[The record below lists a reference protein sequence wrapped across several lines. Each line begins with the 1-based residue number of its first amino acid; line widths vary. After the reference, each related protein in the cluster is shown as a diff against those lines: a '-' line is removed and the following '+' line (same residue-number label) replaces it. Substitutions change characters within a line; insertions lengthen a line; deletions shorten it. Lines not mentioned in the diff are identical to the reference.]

1 MSEENYGKNYNE
13 EMVSLFKEEKAKF
26 QALLE
31 DDFTKFTDK
40 YYPENNLLV
49 EEFEYTTSDYVAEHL
64 SNGSGSPT
72 QHRPLMSGREINDMF
87 SKELLAD
94 DNCYAMLIS
103 RSCNPEIHYIIG
115 AAGDAWVAGRELGE
129 LNTIERINTGT
140 QDRFNYTEFF
150 NVVNEMYTVSNDRG
164 IILESLEQNKWCPS
178 DEYTDLLSAH
188 IAREELGYDYFKD
201 VLSDKIDATRL
212 SVVDRN
218 AFIKHMEDNDFK
230 LTEALVELVKAGD
243 FDSVK
248 NDVDEGTEFRLVSKK
263 ELIDDFKEIS
273 FQLND
278 LLENEREFENA
289 VNLFKVDEHRIAD
302 FDDKKVYAAI
312 EKSFNPDRPK
322 VDIPK
327 IKTKFKP

>member
-1 MSEENYGKNYNE
+1 
-13 EMVSLFKEEKAKF
+13 
-26 QALLE
+26 
-31 DDFTKFTDK
+31 
-40 YYPENNLLV
+40 
-49 EEFEYTTSDYVAEHL
+49 
-64 SNGSGSPT
+64 
-72 QHRPLMSGREINDMF
+72 
-87 SKELLAD
+87 
-94 DNCYAMLIS
+94 MLIS

-115 AAGDAWVAGRELGE
+115 AAGDAWVCGRELGE

-140 QDRFNYTEFF
+140 QDRFNYTDFF
-150 NVVNEMYTVSNDRG
+150 HTVNELYTVTNDRG
-164 IILESLEQNKWCPS
+164 IVLESLEQNKWCHS

-201 VLSDKIDATRL
+201 VLSEQIDATRL
-212 SVVDRN
+212 SVVDKN

-243 FDSVK
+243 FDRVK

-263 ELIDDFKEIS
+263 ELTDDFKEIS

-302 FDDKKVYAAI
+302 FDDKIVYAAI
-312 EKSFNPDRPK
+312 EKSFNPDRQK
-322 VDIPK
+322 VDTPK
-327 IKTKFKP
+327 MKTKFKP